1 MSLVSQVAA
10 LATAV
15 GAGLKALTQR
25 VSILESGVYS
35 VENLVFSVSGNL
47 SVKVGGSRY
56 PIKGGTFTI
65 LSVAAEI
72 GNAPGG
78 QAVIADVNKNGTSI
92 YGTQANRPT
101 FAAASNVATVGTH
114 STSSLTTGDHITVD
128 IDQIGT
134 GPVGADMVLVVRIQR
149 TA

>member
-15 GAGLKALTQR
+15 GSGLKALTAR
-25 VSILESGVYS
+25 VNTLESGVFA
-35 VENLVFSVSGNL
+35 VESLVFSVSGNL

-56 PIKGGTFTI
+56 PIKGGTFAI
-65 LSVAAEI
+65 LSVAAEV

-78 QAVIADVNKNGTSI
+78 QAVIADVNKNGTTI

-101 FAAASNVATVGTH
+101 VAAGSNVATVGAH
-114 STSSLTTGDHITVD
+114 STTSLTTGDHVTVD

-134 GPVGADMVLVVRIQR
+134 GPVAADLVLVVRIQS